1 MMTFNNFYD
10 KISDVCT
17 QSARYFG
24 AVTIQGGEFDTMNNL
39 VITGL
44 GAVTP
49 IGIGVDEYW
58 QGILDQKCGI
68 NHISRFQDKNM
79 PITIAGEVKGFD
91 PQDYMPAKLARETGL
106 FIQYAYA
113 SAKEAIE
120 QSGINIEAESERT
133 GIVMATALSGTSIIA
148 DTQYAYSVD
157 DKKKVSPR
165 FLPKIL
171 GNLGA
176 AQIAISYGIHGPSF
190 TVSTACSSGG
200 DAICIAAMLLK
211 SGEADVMLVVSGES
225 SHCPI
230 IMSTLAQAKA
240 LSKNPDPL
248 TACRP
253 FDADRDGFV
262 MGEGGGAIIL
272 ETEEHARQRNAN
284 ILCSLAGY
292 GNNTDGYHVTA
303 PRPDGS
309 GAVSCMK
316 SALAKA
322 GMKPEDIGYINTH
335 GTSTPVGDPVEVAAI
350 KTLYGWENKELPMPE
365 YLKSKIP
372 PVSSTKGNTGHLM
385 GAGGITEVIA
395 CIKAI
400 ETGILPP
407 TLNYHTPDPACDL
420 DFIPEGPRKAAISAA
435 MSNALGFGGQ
445 NSSIIVKKYE

>member
-1 MMTFNNFYD
+1 M
-10 KISDVCT
+10 
-17 QSARYFG
+17 
-24 AVTIQGGEFDTMNNL
+24 ENL

-49 IGIGVDEYW
+49 IGIGVEEYW

-68 NHISRFQDKNM
+68 NRITRFQDENV

-91 PQDYMPAKLARETGL
+91 PKNYMPGKLAKETGT

-120 QSGINIEAESERT
+120 QSGIEIEPEADRI

-148 DTQYAYSVD
+148 DTERAYSVD
-157 DKKKVSPR
+157 GKKRVSPR

-200 DAICIAAMLLK
+200 DAICVAAMLLN
-211 SGEADVMLVVSGES
+211 SGEADVILVVSGES
-225 SHCPI
+225 AHCPI

-272 ETEEHARQRNAN
+272 ETEEHARKRGAK
-284 ILCSLAGY
+284 ILCSLAEIGRA
-292 GNNTDGYHVTA
+292 HV
-303 PRPDGS
+303 
-309 GAVSCMK
+309 
-316 SALAKA
+316 
-322 GMKPEDIGYINTH
+322 
-335 GTSTPVGDPVEVAAI
+335 
-350 KTLYGWENKELPMPE
+350 
-365 YLKSKIP
+365 
-372 PVSSTKGNTGHLM
+372 
-385 GAGGITEVIA
+385 
-395 CIKAI
+395 
-400 ETGILPP
+400 
-407 TLNYHTPDPACDL
+407 
-420 DFIPEGPRKAAISAA
+420 
-435 MSNALGFGGQ
+435 
-445 NSSIIVKKYE
+445 

>member
-1 MMTFNNFYD
+1 
-10 KISDVCT
+10 
-17 QSARYFG
+17 
-24 AVTIQGGEFDTMNNL
+24 MNNL

-68 NHISRFQDKNM
+68 NHISRFQDENM

>member
-1 MMTFNNFYD
+1 M
-10 KISDVCT
+10 K
-17 QSARYFG
+17 
-24 AVTIQGGEFDTMNNL
+24 NL

-49 IGIGVDEYW
+49 IGIGVDNYW
-58 QGILDQKCGI
+58 QGILDMKCGI
-68 NHISRFQDKNM
+68 RKIARFHDDDI
-79 PITIAGEVKGFD
+79 PITIAGEVKDFD
-91 PQDYMPAKLARETGL
+91 PKKYMTPKLAKETST
-106 FIQYAYA
+106 FMQYAFA
-113 SAKEAIE
+113 SAHEALEGSRLDIDA
-120 QSGINIEAESERT
+120 EADRV
-133 GIVMATALSGTSIIA
+133 GIVMATALSGTSEIA
-148 DTQYAYSVD
+148 ETERAYSVD
-157 DKKKVSPR
+157 GKKKVSPR

-176 AQIAISYGIHGPSF
+176 AQIAIHYGIHGPSF

-200 DAICIAAMLLK
+200 DAICIAAMLLN
-211 SGEADVMLVVSGES
+211 SGEADAMLVVGGES

-240 LSKNPDPL
+240 LSKNPDPA

-262 MGEGGGAIIL
+262 MGEGGGALII
-272 ETEEHARQRNAN
+272 ETEEHAIKRGAD

-316 SALAKA
+316 SALEKA

-335 GTSTPVGDPVEVAAI
+335 GTSTPVGDPIEVQAI
-350 KTLYGWENKELPMPE
+350 KTLFGWDDPENPMPE
-365 YLKSKIP
+365 DMKAKIP

-385 GAGGITEVIA
+385 GAGGITEVIV

-407 TLNYHTPDPACDL
+407 TVGYKNPDPKCDL
-420 DFIPEGPRKAAISAA
+420 DFIPEGPRRANINAA

-445 NSSIIVKKYE
+445 NSSIIVKRYENK

>member
-1 MMTFNNFYD
+1 M
-10 KISDVCT
+10 K
-17 QSARYFG
+17 
-24 AVTIQGGEFDTMNNL
+24 NL

-49 IGIGVDEYW
+49 IGIGVDNYW
-58 QGILDQKCGI
+58 QGILDMKCGI
-68 NHISRFQDKNM
+68 EKITRFHDDDV
-79 PITIAGEVKGFD
+79 PITVAGEVKDFN
-91 PQDYMPAKLARETGL
+91 PADYMSPKLAKETGT
-106 FIQYAYA
+106 FMQYAFA

-120 QSGINIEAESERT
+120 HSNINIEAEASRI
-133 GIVMATALSGTSIIA
+133 GIVMATALNGTAEIA
-148 DTQYAYSVD
+148 ETQRAYSVD
-157 DKKKVSPR
+157 GKKRVSPR

-176 AQIAISYGIHGPSF
+176 AQIAIHYGIHGPSF

-200 DAICIAAMLLK
+200 DAICMAAMLLN

-225 SHCPI
+225 GHCPI

-240 LSKNPDPL
+240 LSKNPDPK

-272 ETEEHARQRNAN
+272 ETEEHAKKRGAD

-292 GNNTDGYHVTA
+292 GNNTDGYHVTS

-309 GAVSCMK
+309 GAVACMQ
-316 SALAKA
+316 SALSKS
-322 GMKPEDIGYINTH
+322 GLKPEDIDYINTH
-335 GTSTPVGDPVEVAAI
+335 GTSTPVGDPIEVHAI
-350 KTLYGWENKELPMPE
+350 KTLFGDDA
-365 YLKSKIP
+365 P

-395 CIKAI
+395 CNKAI

-407 TLNYHTPDPACDL
+407 TLNYKTPDPKCDL
-420 DFIPEGPRKAAISAA
+420 DFIPEGPRKAKVDIA

-445 NSSIIVKKYE
+445 NSSIIVRRYTGK

>member
-1 MMTFNNFYD
+1 M
-10 KISDVCT
+10 K
-17 QSARYFG
+17 
-24 AVTIQGGEFDTMNNL
+24 NL

-49 IGIGVDEYW
+49 VGIGVDEYW
-58 QGILDQKCGI
+58 QGIVDMKCGI
-68 NHISRFQDKNM
+68 EKITKFSDENV
-79 PITIAGEVKGFD
+79 PITIAGEVKDFE
-91 PQDYMPAKLARETGL
+91 PKNYMSPKLAKETGT
-106 FIQYAYA
+106 FIQYAFA

-120 QSGINIEAESERT
+120 QSGIDIDAESDRV
-133 GIVMATALSGTSIIA
+133 GIVMATALNGTSEIA
-148 DTQYAYSVD
+148 DTEQAYVEG
-157 DKKKVSPR
+157 KKKVSPR

-176 AQIAISYGIHGPSF
+176 AQIAIAYGIHGPSF

-200 DAICIAAMLLK
+200 DAICIAAMLLN
-211 SGEADVMLVVSGES
+211 SGEADVMLVASGES

-240 LSKNPDPL
+240 LSKNPDPK

-262 MGEGGGAIIL
+262 MGEGGGAIVL
-272 ETEEHARQRNAN
+272 ETEEHAKKRGAK
-284 ILCSLAGY
+284 IICSLAGY
-292 GNNTDGYHVTA
+292 GNNTDAYHVTS

-309 GAVSCMK
+309 GAVACMT
-316 SALAKA
+316 SALKKA
-322 GMKPEDIGYINTH
+322 GLSPEDIDYINAH
-335 GTSTPVGDPVEVAAI
+335 GTSTPVGDPVEVLAI
-350 KTLYGWENKELPMPE
+350 KTLFGWSDPESEMPAEL
-365 YLKSKIP
+365 KVNIP

-407 TLNYHTPDPACDL
+407 TLNYTIPDPKCDL
-420 DFIPEGPRKAAISAA
+420 DFVTEGPRKAKIDVA

-445 NSSIIVKKYE
+445 NSSIIVRRYTENK